1 MDTIELRKNFH
12 LLIDN
17 IENEAL
23 LNNFY
28 DLMKSRYTAK
38 DGQLWNKLTIQEQEE
53 LLMTLEESN
62 NHDYLISQDDMK
74 KKHQKWL

>member
-1 MDTIELRKNFH
+1 
-12 LLIDN
+12 
-17 IENEAL
+17 
-23 LNNFY
+23 
-28 DLMKSRYTAK
+28 MKFRYTAK